1 MPKTIPALLIAT
13 AVLAAPIGALAK
25 TYKLGGQ
32 RPVASIT
39 LPDAWSGD
47 VADGGVESLSPEK
60 DIYFSAEIV
69 AAEDL
74 KSAGQDL
81 AKTLKEQKIQLK
93 QESRKVAPITIAGMQ
108 GATIAWD
115 ASDAEGPTQVHMVVL
130 KAKPDKEVVLL
141 RWGDEA
147 AEKAHAVEIDG
158 IVKSVVAEK

>member
-1 MPKTIPALLIAT
+1 MTMLTYALVAG
-13 AVLAAPIGALAK
+13 VLIGAPAGAQAK
-25 TYKLGGQ
+25 TFKLGG
-32 RPVASIT
+32 PPAVAAIT

-47 VADGGVESLSPEK
+47 MGDGGLEALTPEK

-74 KSAGQDL
+74 KSTGQDL

-93 QESRKVAPITIAGMQ
+93 QETRKVAPITIAGMQ
-108 GATIAWD
+108 GASIAWE
-115 ASDAEGPTQVHMVVL
+115 ATDAEGATQVHMVVL

-147 AEKAHAVEIDG
+147 AEKAHASEIEG
-158 IVKSVVAEK
+158 IVKSVAPEK